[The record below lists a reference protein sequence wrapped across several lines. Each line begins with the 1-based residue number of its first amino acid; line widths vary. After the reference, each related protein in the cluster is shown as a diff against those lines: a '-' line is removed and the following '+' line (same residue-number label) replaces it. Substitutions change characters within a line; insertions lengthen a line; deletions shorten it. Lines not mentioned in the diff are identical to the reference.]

1 MHIEYNHTYNKLI
14 LPVLPLKLWPE
25 RWRGMGVSSM
35 GIGLCRYFTVNGLE
49 IAIPPANDRM
59 YDKWEYA
66 YAAQRRYPAHE
77 VLDINFMS
85 GDDILYCML
94 AYGDDAYALYSSFFE
109 YEENVIEDAL
119 YSNR

>member
-14 LPVLPLKLWPE
+14 LPVLPLKLYPD

-35 GIGLCRYFTVNGLE
+35 AKGLCKFFVYNGLE
-49 IAIPPANDRM
+49 IAIPPLNDRL

-66 YAAQRRYPAHE
+66 YAAQKRYPAHE

-85 GDDILYCML
+85 KDDLLYCML
-94 AYGDDAYALYSSFFE
+94 AYGDDAAMLYSSFFA
-109 YEENVIEDAL
+109 YEESVIEAAL